1 MQLHLHIYRRLL
13 IRPHGE
19 RDAWPQWFKSA
30 LHFYGANYDQHLLA
44 ICLGDPS
51 LPVKRQIFVTADDF
65 GSSPE
70 VNSAVIRAYKE
81 GILRYASL
89 LVDAPAAKAAAEL
102 ARQNPGLGV
111 GLHLNL
117 CGSNPALYGLK
128 YFFLPSWRKGLE
140 PEIKRQMEKLKSFGI
155 KPTHA
160 DGHINIHIHPV
171 IFPKL
176 LRLCRKYNIP
186 RVRIPAGEYGLGM
199 RYLKKV
205 SLGSRV
211 EYAAFWT
218 LGNYLKKKAETIAPE
233 IKIFPR
239 SFGLLRSGRMKEDY
253 VLWLLENLPKG
264 ETEIYFHPSLDP
276 DSRVAGERPTPSH
289 QTLTEFET
297 LTSPRILEALK
308 RLAVSLSQREP

>member
-1 MQLHLHIYRRLL
+1 M
-13 IRPHGE
+13 
-19 RDAWPQWFKSA
+19 
-30 LHFYGANYDQHLLA
+30 
-44 ICLGDPS
+44 
-51 LPVKRQIFVTADDF
+51 KRQIFVTADDF
-65 GSSPE
+65 GASPE
-70 VNSAVIRAYKE
+70 VNAAIIRAYKE

-117 CGSNPALYGLK
+117 CDSNPALYGLK
-128 YFFLPSWRKGLE
+128 YFFLPSWRKRLE

-155 KPTHA
+155 NPTHA

-171 IFPKL
+171 IFPALLSVCKKL
-176 LRLCRKYNIP
+176 GVS

-205 SLGSRV
+205 VTTHVTPTKVGVQSNDFLGSGFRRNDEPEQLQKISLGSRV

-218 LGNYLKKKAETIAPE
+218 LGNYLKKKAEIIAPE

-253 VLWLLENLPKG
+253 VLWLLENLPEG

-297 LTSPRILEALK
+297 LISPRILEALK
-308 RLAVSLSQREP
+308 RSAVSLSQREL